1 MKYKIY
7 AIEGCNFCNMTRVL
21 LEEKGVP
28 YEYIT
33 LEAGS
38 KLILELKDW
47 TKQQTVPL
55 VFEVDQNRQ
64 EKFIGGYTELHKELI
79 GFKGKNNERQ

>member
-7 AIEGCNFCNMTRVL
+7 AIEGCNFCNMARGL

-28 YEYIT
+28 YEYII

-55 VFEVDQNRQ
+55 VFEVDQNEQ

-79 GFKGKNNERQ
+79 VFKGKKQ